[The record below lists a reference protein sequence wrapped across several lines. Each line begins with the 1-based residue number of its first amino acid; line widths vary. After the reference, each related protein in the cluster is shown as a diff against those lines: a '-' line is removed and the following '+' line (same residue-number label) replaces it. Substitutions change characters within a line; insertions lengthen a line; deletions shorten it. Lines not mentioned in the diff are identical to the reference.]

1 MIAIILAGGKSSRMG
16 NDKGVIALRGK
27 RMIEFV
33 IERVRESQVE
43 DFFIATSRNAQ
54 MTEAYC
60 EMKAYKVIETP
71 GEGYH
76 ADLRYLLSLHP
87 EFVSLAC
94 DIPFIRSEHIDA
106 IIEYYDERD
115 SHSSITGAVPLD
127 ILPPYVIPSYVFE
140 YEGRKMV
147 AFGLNVVTGSK
158 ESVPFVFL
166 DPLLTININTAYD
179 LGVFLRECGTRCADK
194 T

>member
-16 NDKGVIALRGK
+16 KDKGVIALKGK
-27 RMIEFV
+27 RMIDFA
-33 IERVRESQVE
+33 IERVRESRVE
-43 DFFIATSRNAQ
+43 DFFIATSKNAP
-54 MTEAYC
+54 MTGTYC
-60 EMKAYKVIETP
+60 KRKAYKIIETP
-71 GEGYH
+71 GDGYH

-94 DIPFIRSEHIDA
+94 DIPFIRSAHIDA
-106 IIEYYDERD
+106 IIEYYYERD
-115 SHSSITGAVPLD
+115 NHSSITGAVPLD

-140 YEGRKMV
+140 YESRKMV

-158 ESVPFVFL
+158 EDVPFVFP

-179 LGVFLRECGTRCADK
+179 LGVFLRECGTR
-194 T
+194 